1 MQPTTTKALFLA
13 TAFFFGLGTAHAVD
27 RTTAAEEVADFDE
40 TLGEASTGFRT
51 RGRYLGRAINV
62 ELAAKRLDG
71 MVIAPGEEL
80 SFDAVVG
87 ERSLERGFRYAP
99 VLANGQLRRG
109 VGGGVCQV
117 ASTLHVA
124 SLRAGL
130 EVVDHRTHSM
140 PSSYLD
146 PGLDARIAWGTQDYR
161 VRNPHAFP
169 VRLRVEA
176 VDGRLEVAV
185 EGAEARHYEVRTEVV
200 RELAAAERVVVDE
213 TLAPG
218 EEVVEHEGRDG
229 VVVRVVRVDPE
240 GHETVTLHRYAAA
253 ARVVRRGA

>member
-27 RTTAAEEVADFDE
+27 RTTSAEEVADFDE

-71 MVIAPGEEL
+71 MVIAP
-80 SFDAVVG
+80 A
-87 ERSLERGFRYAP
+87 RSSPSTRSSAS
-99 VLANGQLRRG
+99 AASS
-109 VGGGVCQV
+109 V
-117 ASTLHVA
+117 ASATRPCSPTVSFVVA
-124 SLRAGL
+124 SAAVSARSPAPSRRVASRAGL

-253 ARVVRRGA
+253 ARVVRRAA